1 MINNIFGLSI
11 RYEPWDKKSILPLYI
26 VSNYQFFTAYIENIR
41 CIVIIPIEELPTLPS
56 LKKQIQKIRVIDD
69 VPVVLYSKTISFYR
83 RKSLLENHI
92 PFITDKQTFLPFIGT
107 LLVDE
112 KESEKIKDK
121 FVYSTQLLFLAY
133 MYNHEKKVY
142 VSDLS
147 KRLPFSAMT
156 LSRAVKQLEM
166 TDLFL
171 VYKDGVN
178 KVIES
183 KYSHKELFERIQHY
197 LLTPVRQV
205 GYMDQSLV
213 TDYMVIAGESA
224 LSEMSMLNSSRLRT
238 YAVYE
243 KDFDKTQFI
252 DELID
257 PEVQVKV
264 EIWAYDP
271 QLFTHTNIAD
281 TLSIVLSLKENKDE
295 RIEEVLEDILEKEL
309 TD

>member
-1 MINNIFGLSI
+1 M
-11 RYEPWDKKSILPLYI
+11 
-26 VSNYQFFTAYIENIR
+26 
-41 CIVIIPIEELPTLPS
+41 
-56 LKKQIQKIRVIDD
+56 
-69 VPVVLYSKTISFYR
+69 
-83 RKSLLENHI
+83 
-92 PFITDKQTFLPFIGT
+92 TDKQVFLPFVGT

-112 KESEKIKDK
+112 KGIEKIKDK

-147 KRLPFSAMT
+147 KSLPFSAMT

-171 VYKDGVN
+171 VYKEGVN

-183 KYSHKELFERIQHY
+183 KYSYKELFERIQHH

-213 TDYMVIAGESA
+213 TDYMILAGESA
-224 LSEMSMLNSSRLRT
+224 LSEMSMLNPSRPRI

-243 KDFDKTQFI
+243 KGFDNSQLI
-252 DELID
+252 GELID
-257 PEVQVKV
+257 PDVQVKV

-271 QLFTHTNIAD
+271 HLFTHTNIAD

-295 RIEEVLEDILEKEL
+295 RIEKILEDILKPL
-309 TD
+309 

>member
-1 MINNIFGLSI
+1 MIDHIFGLSI

-26 VSNYQFFTAYIENIR
+26 VSNYQFYTAYIENIR
-41 CIVIIPIEELPTLPS
+41 CIVIKPIDELPTLPS

-92 PFITDKQTFLPFIGT
+92 PFMTDKQVFLPFIGT

-112 KESEKIKDK
+112 KETEKIKDK

-147 KRLPFSAMT
+147 KSLPFSAMT
-156 LSRAVKQLEM
+156 LSRAVKQLDM
-166 TDLFL
+166 TDLFS

-183 KYSHKELFERIQHY
+183 KYSYKELFDRIQHY

-213 TDYMVIAGESA
+213 TDHMVLSGESA
-224 LSEMSMLNSSRLRT
+224 LSEMSMLNPSHIRT

-243 KDFDKTQFI
+243 KDFDNSQLI

-257 PEVQVKV
+257 PDVQVKV
-264 EIWAYDP
+264 EIWAYNP

-281 TLSIVLSLKENKDE
+281 TLSIVLSFKENKDE
-295 RIEEVLEDILEKEL
+295 RIEKIIEDILKPL
-309 TD
+309 

>member
-1 MINNIFGLSI
+1 MIDNIFGLSI

-26 VSNYQFFTAYIENIR
+26 VSNYQFYTAYIENIC
-41 CIVIIPIEELPTLPS
+41 CIVIIPIEELPALPS

-112 KESEKIKDK
+112 KEPEKIKDK

-147 KRLPFSAMT
+147 KSLPFSAMT

-213 TDYMVIAGESA
+213 TDYMVLAGETA
-224 LSEMSMLNSSRLRT
+224 LSEMSMLNPSRLRT

-243 KDFDKTQFI
+243 KDFDKTQLI

>member
-1 MINNIFGLSI
+1 MIDHIFGLSI

-26 VSNYQFFTAYIENIR
+26 VSSYQFYTAYIENMR
-41 CIVIIPIEELPTLPS
+41 CIVIKPIEELPTLPS

-69 VPVVLYSKTISFYR
+69 VPIVLYSKTISFYR

-92 PFITDKQTFLPFIGT
+92 PFMTDKQVFLPFVGT

-112 KESEKIKDK
+112 KGIEKIKDK

-147 KRLPFSAMT
+147 KNLPFSAMT

-183 KYSHKELFERIQHY
+183 KYSYKELFECIQHH

-205 GYMDQSLV
+205 GYMDQSLI
-213 TDYMVIAGESA
+213 TNHMVFAGETA
-224 LSEMSMLNSSRLRT
+224 LSEMTMLNPSRLRT

-243 KDFDKTQFI
+243 KGFDNSQLI

-257 PEVQVKV
+257 PDVQVKV

-271 QLFTHTNIAD
+271 HLFTHTNIAD

>member
-1 MINNIFGLSI
+1 MIDNIFGLSI

-92 PFITDKQTFLPFIGT
+92 PFITDKQTFLPFIGA

-147 KRLPFSAMT
+147 KSLPFSAMT

-205 GYMDQSLV
+205 GYMNQSLV
-213 TDYMVIAGESA
+213 TDYMVLAGESA
-224 LSEMSMLNSSRLRT
+224 LSEMSMLNPSRLRT

-243 KDFDKTQFI
+243 KDFDKTQLI

-264 EIWAYDP
+264 EIWAYNP

-295 RIEEVLEDILEKEL
+295 RIEEVLEDMLEKEL

>member
-1 MINNIFGLSI
+1 MIDHIFGLSI
-11 RYEPWDKKSILPLYI
+11 RYEPWDNKSILPLYI
-26 VSNYQFFTAYIENIR
+26 VNSYQFYTAYIENIR
-41 CIVIIPIEELPTLPS
+41 CIVIQPIEELPTLPS

-92 PFITDKQTFLPFIGT
+92 PFMTDKQVFLPFIGT

-112 KESEKIKDK
+112 KETEKIKDK

-147 KRLPFSAMT
+147 KSLPFSAMT

-183 KYSHKELFERIQHY
+183 KYSYKELFDRIQHY

-213 TDYMVIAGESA
+213 TDHMVLSGESA
-224 LSEMSMLNSSRLRT
+224 LSEMSMLNPSRIRT

-243 KDFDKTQFI
+243 KDFNNSQLI

-257 PEVQVKV
+257 PDVQIKV
-264 EIWAYDP
+264 EIWAYNP

-295 RIEEVLEDILEKEL
+295 RIEKILEDILKPL
-309 TD
+309 

>member
-1 MINNIFGLSI
+1 MIEHIFGLSI
-11 RYEPWDKKSILPLYI
+11 RYEPWDNKSILPLYI
-26 VSNYQFFTAYIENIR
+26 VNSYQFYTAYIENIR
-41 CIVIIPIEELPTLPS
+41 CIVIKPIEELPTLPS

-92 PFITDKQTFLPFIGT
+92 PFMTDKQVFLPFIGT

-112 KESEKIKDK
+112 KETEKIKDK

-147 KRLPFSAMT
+147 KSLPFSAMT

-166 TDLFL
+166 TDLFS

-183 KYSHKELFERIQHY
+183 KYSYKELFERIQHY

-213 TDYMVIAGESA
+213 TDHMVLSGESA
-224 LSEMSMLNSSRLRT
+224 LSEMSMLNPSRIRT

-243 KDFDKTQFI
+243 KDFDNSQFI

-257 PEVQVKV
+257 PDVQVKV

-295 RIEEVLEDILEKEL
+295 RIEKILEDILKPL
-309 TD
+309 

>member
-1 MINNIFGLSI
+1 MIDHIFGLSI
-11 RYEPWDKKSILPLYI
+11 KYEPWDNKSILPLYI
-26 VSNYQFFTAYIENIR
+26 VNSYQFYAAYIENIR
-41 CIVIIPIEELPTLPS
+41 CIVIKPIEELPTLPS

-69 VPVVLYSKTISFYR
+69 VPIVLYSKTISFYR

-92 PFITDKQTFLPFIGT
+92 PFMTDKQVFLPFIGT

-112 KESEKIKDK
+112 KGIEKTKDK

-147 KRLPFSAMT
+147 KNLPFSAMT

-183 KYSHKELFERIQHY
+183 KYSYKELFERIQHH

-205 GYMDQSLV
+205 GYMDQSLI
-213 TDYMVIAGESA
+213 TNYMVLAGEIA
-224 LSEMSMLNSSRLRT
+224 LSEMTMLNPSRLRT

-243 KDFDKTQFI
+243 KDFDKTQLI

-295 RIEEVLEDILEKEL
+295 RIEEVLEEILEKEL
-309 TD
+309 TN

>member
-1 MINNIFGLSI
+1 MIDHIFGLSI
-11 RYEPWDKKSILPLYI
+11 RYEPWDNKSILPLYI
-26 VSNYQFFTAYIENIR
+26 VNSYQFYTAYIENIR
-41 CIVIIPIEELPTLPS
+41 CIVIKPIEELPTLPS

-92 PFITDKQTFLPFIGT
+92 PFMTDKQVFLPFIGT

-112 KESEKIKDK
+112 KETEKIKDK

-142 VSDLS
+142 VSDLLKS
-147 KRLPFSAMT
+147 LPFSAMT

-183 KYSHKELFERIQHY
+183 KYSYKELFDRIQHY

-213 TDYMVIAGESA
+213 TDHMVLSGESA
-224 LSEMSMLNSSRLRT
+224 LSEMSMLNPSRIRT

-243 KDFDKTQFI
+243 KDFDNSQLI

-257 PEVQVKV
+257 PDVQVKV
-264 EIWAYDP
+264 EIWAYNP

>member
-1 MINNIFGLSI
+1 MIDHIFGLSI
-11 RYEPWDKKSILPLYI
+11 RYEPWDNKSILPLYI
-26 VSNYQFFTAYIENIR
+26 VNSYQFYTAYIENIR
-41 CIVIIPIEELPTLPS
+41 CIVIKPIDELPTLPS

-92 PFITDKQTFLPFIGT
+92 PFMTDKQVFLPFIGT

-112 KESEKIKDK
+112 KEREKIKDK

-147 KRLPFSAMT
+147 KSLPFSAMT
-156 LSRAVKQLEM
+156 LSRAVKQLDM
-166 TDLFL
+166 TDLFS

-183 KYSHKELFERIQHY
+183 KYSYKELFERVQHY

-213 TDYMVIAGESA
+213 TDHMVLSGETA
-224 LSEMSMLNSSRLRT
+224 LSEMSMLNPSRIRT

-243 KDFDKTQFI
+243 KDFDNSQLI

-257 PEVQVKV
+257 PDVQIKV

-295 RIEEVLEDILEKEL
+295 RIEKILEDILKPL
-309 TD
+309 

>member
-1 MINNIFGLSI
+1 MIDHIFGLSI
-11 RYEPWDKKSILPLYI
+11 RYEPWDNKSILPLYI
-26 VSNYQFFTAYIENIR
+26 VSNYQFYTAYIENIR
-41 CIVIIPIEELPTLPS
+41 CIVIIPIDELPTLPS

-92 PFITDKQTFLPFIGT
+92 PFMMDKQVFLPFIGT

-112 KESEKIKDK
+112 KETEKIKDK

-147 KRLPFSAMT
+147 KSLPFSAMT
-156 LSRAVKQLEM
+156 LSRAVKQFEM

-183 KYSHKELFERIQHY
+183 KYSYKELFDRIQHY

-213 TDYMVIAGESA
+213 TDHMVLSGESA
-224 LSEMSMLNSSRLRT
+224 LSEMSMLNPSRIRT

-243 KDFDKTQFI
+243 KDFDKTQLI

-257 PEVQVKV
+257 SDVQIKV

-295 RIEEVLEDILEKEL
+295 RIEKILEDILKPL
-309 TD
+309 

>member
-1 MINNIFGLSI
+1 MIDNIFGLSI

-26 VSNYQFFTAYIENIR
+26 VSNYQFYTAYIENIR
-41 CIVIIPIEELPTLPS
+41 CIVIIPIEELSTLPS

-112 KESEKIKDK
+112 KEPEKIKDK

-183 KYSHKELFERIQHY
+183 KYSHKELFERVQHY

-213 TDYMVIAGESA
+213 TDYMVIAGETA

>member
-1 MINNIFGLSI
+1 MIENIFGLSI

-26 VSNYQFFTAYIENIR
+26 VSNYQFYTAYIENIR
-41 CIVIIPIEELPTLPS
+41 CIVIIPIDELPTLPS
-56 LKKQIQKIRVIDD
+56 LKKQIQKMRVIDD

-112 KESEKIKDK
+112 KETEKIKDK

-147 KRLPFSAMT
+147 KSLPFSAMT

-171 VYKDGVN
+171 IYKDGVN

-183 KYSHKELFERIQHY
+183 KYSYKELFERIQHY

-213 TDYMVIAGESA
+213 TDYMILAGETA
-224 LSEMSMLNSSRLRT
+224 LSEMSMLNPSRIRT

-243 KDFDKTQFI
+243 KDFDNSQLI

-257 PEVQVKV
+257 PDVQVKV
-264 EIWAYDP
+264 EIWAYNP

-309 TD
+309 TN

>member
-1 MINNIFGLSI
+1 MIDNIFGLSI

-224 LSEMSMLNSSRLRT
+224 LSEMSMLNPSRLRT

-243 KDFDKTQFI
+243 KDFDKTHLI

-257 PEVQVKV
+257 PDVQVKV
-264 EIWAYDP
+264 EIWAYNP
-271 QLFTHTNIAD
+271 HLFTHTNIAD

>member
-1 MINNIFGLSI
+1 MIDHIFGLSI
-11 RYEPWDKKSILPLYI
+11 RYEPWDNKSILPLYI
-26 VSNYQFFTAYIENIR
+26 VNSYQFYTTYIENIR
-41 CIVIIPIEELPTLPS
+41 CIVIKPIEELPTLPS

-92 PFITDKQTFLPFIGT
+92 PFMTDKQVFLPFIGT

-112 KESEKIKDK
+112 KEREKIKDK

-147 KRLPFSAMT
+147 KSLPFSAMT
-156 LSRAVKQLEM
+156 LSRAVKQLDM
-166 TDLFL
+166 TDLFS

-183 KYSHKELFERIQHY
+183 KYSYKELFERVQHY

-213 TDYMVIAGESA
+213 TDYMILAGESA
-224 LSEMSMLNSSRLRT
+224 LSEMSMLNPSRIRT

-243 KDFDKTQFI
+243 KDFDNSQLI

-257 PEVQVKV
+257 PDVQVKV

-271 QLFTHTNIAD
+271 HLFTHTNIAD

-295 RIEEVLEDILEKEL
+295 RIKKILEDILKAL
-309 TD
+309 

>member
-1 MINNIFGLSI
+1 MIDHIFGLSI
-11 RYEPWDKKSILPLYI
+11 RYEPWDNKSILPLYI
-26 VSNYQFFTAYIENIR
+26 VNSYQFYTAYIENIR
-41 CIVIIPIEELPTLPS
+41 CIVIKPIEELPTLPS

-92 PFITDKQTFLPFIGT
+92 PFMTDKQVFLPFIGT

-112 KESEKIKDK
+112 KETEKIKDK

-147 KRLPFSAMT
+147 KSLPFSAMT

-183 KYSHKELFERIQHY
+183 KYSYKELFERIQHY

-213 TDYMVIAGESA
+213 TDYMILAGESA
-224 LSEMSMLNSSRLRT
+224 LSEMSMLNPSRIRT
-238 YAVYE
+238 YAVYG
-243 KDFDKTQFI
+243 KDFDNSQLI

-257 PEVQVKV
+257 PDVQVKV

-271 QLFTHTNIAD
+271 HLFTHTNIAD

-295 RIEEVLEDILEKEL
+295 RIEKILEDILKPL
-309 TD
+309 

>member
-1 MINNIFGLSI
+1 MIDHIFGLSI
-11 RYEPWDKKSILPLYI
+11 RYEPWDNKSILPLYI
-26 VSNYQFFTAYIENIR
+26 VNSYQFYKAYIENIR
-41 CIVIIPIEELPTLPS
+41 CIMIKPIEELPTLPS

-92 PFITDKQTFLPFIGT
+92 PFMTDKQVFLPFIGT

-112 KESEKIKDK
+112 KEREKIKDK

-147 KRLPFSAMT
+147 KSLPFSAMT

-213 TDYMVIAGESA
+213 TDYMVLAGETA
-224 LSEMSMLNSSRLRT
+224 LSEMSMLNSSRIRT

-243 KDFDKTQFI
+243 KDFDNSQLI

-257 PEVQVKV
+257 PDVQVKV

-295 RIEEVLEDILEKEL
+295 RIEKIIEDILKPL
-309 TD
+309 

>member
-1 MINNIFGLSI
+1 MIDHIFGLSI

-26 VSNYQFFTAYIENIR
+26 VNSYQFYAAYIENIR
-41 CIVIIPIEELPTLPS
+41 CIVIQPIEELPTLPS

-92 PFITDKQTFLPFIGT
+92 PFMTDKQVFLPFIGT

-112 KESEKIKDK
+112 KGIEKTKDK

-147 KRLPFSAMT
+147 KSLPFSAMT

-183 KYSHKELFERIQHY
+183 KYSYKELFERIQHY

-213 TDYMVIAGESA
+213 TDHMVLSGESA
-224 LSEMSMLNSSRLRT
+224 LSEMSMLNPSRLRT

-243 KDFDKTQFI
+243 KDFDNSQLI

-257 PEVQVKV
+257 PDVQVKV
-264 EIWAYDP
+264 EIWAYNP
-271 QLFTHTNIAD
+271 QLFTHANIAD

-295 RIEEVLEDILEKEL
+295 RIEEIIEDILKPL
-309 TD
+309 

>member
-1 MINNIFGLSI
+1 MIDHIFGLSI

-26 VSNYQFFTAYIENIR
+26 VSNYQFYTAYIENIC
-41 CIVIIPIEELPTLPS
+41 CIVIKPIEELPTLPL

-92 PFITDKQTFLPFIGT
+92 PFMTDKQVFLPFIGT

-112 KESEKIKDK
+112 KETEKIKDK

-147 KRLPFSAMT
+147 KSLPFSAMT

-183 KYSHKELFERIQHY
+183 KYSYKELFDRIQHY
-197 LLTPVRQV
+197 LLTPVRHV
-205 GYMDQSLV
+205 GYMDHSLV
-213 TDYMVIAGESA
+213 TDHMVLSGESA
-224 LSEMSMLNSSRLRT
+224 LSEMSMLNPSRIRT
-238 YAVYE
+238 YAIYE
-243 KDFDKTQFI
+243 KDFNISQLI

-257 PEVQVKV
+257 PDVQVKV

-271 QLFTHTNIAD
+271 QLFSHTNIAD

-309 TD
+309 AD

>member
-1 MINNIFGLSI
+1 MIDHIFGLSI
-11 RYEPWDKKSILPLYI
+11 RYEPWDNKSILPLYI

-92 PFITDKQTFLPFIGT
+92 PFITDKQTFLPFMGT

-112 KESEKIKDK
+112 KEPEKIKDK

-147 KRLPFSAMT
+147 KSLPFSAMT

-205 GYMDQSLV
+205 GYMNQSLV
-213 TDYMVIAGESA
+213 TDYMVLAGESA
-224 LSEMSMLNSSRLRT
+224 LSEMSMLNPSRIRT

-243 KDFDKTQFI
+243 KDFDNSQLI

-257 PEVQVKV
+257 PDVQVKV
-264 EIWAYDP
+264 EIWAYNP

-295 RIEEVLEDILEKEL
+295 RIEKILEDILKPL
-309 TD
+309 

>member
-1 MINNIFGLSI
+1 M
-11 RYEPWDKKSILPLYI
+11 
-26 VSNYQFFTAYIENIR
+26 
-41 CIVIIPIEELPTLPS
+41 IIPIEELPTLPS
-56 LKKQIQKIRVIDD
+56 FKKQIQKIRVIDD

-107 LLVDE
+107 LLVNE
-112 KESEKIKDK
+112 KEPKKIKDK

-147 KRLPFSAMT
+147 KSVPFSAMT

-183 KYSHKELFERIQHY
+183 KYSYKELFEHIQHY

-205 GYMDQSLV
+205 GYMNQFLV
-213 TDYMVIAGESA
+213 TDYMVLAGETA
-224 LSEMSMLNSSRLRT
+224 LSEMSMLNPSRFRT

-243 KDFDKTQFI
+243 KDFDKTQLI

>member
-1 MINNIFGLSI
+1 MIDHIFGLSI
-11 RYEPWDKKSILPLYI
+11 RYEPWDNKSILPLYI
-26 VSNYQFFTAYIENIR
+26 VNSYQFYTAYIENIR
-41 CIVIIPIEELPTLPS
+41 CIVIKPIEELPTLPS

-92 PFITDKQTFLPFIGT
+92 PFMTDKQVFLPFIGT

-112 KESEKIKDK
+112 KEREKIKDK

-147 KRLPFSAMT
+147 KSLPFSAMT
-156 LSRAVKQLEM
+156 LSRAVKQLDM
-166 TDLFL
+166 TDLFS

-183 KYSHKELFERIQHY
+183 KYSYKELFERVQHY

-213 TDYMVIAGESA
+213 TDHMVLSGESA
-224 LSEMSMLNSSRLRT
+224 LSEMSMLNPSRIRT

-243 KDFDKTQFI
+243 KDFDNSQLI

-257 PEVQVKV
+257 PDVQVKV

>member
-1 MINNIFGLSI
+1 MIDHIFGLSI
-11 RYEPWDKKSILPLYI
+11 RYEPWDNKSILPLYI
-26 VSNYQFFTAYIENIR
+26 VSNYQFYTAYIENMR
-41 CIVIIPIEELPTLPS
+41 CIVIQPIEELPTLPS

-69 VPVVLYSKTISFYR
+69 VPIVLYSKTISFYR

-92 PFITDKQTFLPFIGT
+92 PFMTDKQIFLPFIGT

-112 KESEKIKDK
+112 KGIEKTKDK

-147 KRLPFSAMT
+147 KNLPFSAMT

-183 KYSHKELFERIQHY
+183 KYSYKELFERIQHH

-205 GYMDQSLV
+205 GYMDQSLI
-213 TDYMVIAGESA
+213 TNYMVLAGETA
-224 LSEMSMLNSSRLRT
+224 LSEMTMLNPSRLRT

-243 KDFDKTQFI
+243 KDFDKTQLI

-257 PEVQVKV
+257 PDVQVKV

-271 QLFTHTNIAD
+271 HLFTHTNIAD

>member
-1 MINNIFGLSI
+1 MIDHIFGLSI
-11 RYEPWDKKSILPLYI
+11 RYEPWDNKSILPLYI
-26 VSNYQFFTAYIENIR
+26 VNSYQFYTAYIENIR
-41 CIVIIPIEELPTLPS
+41 CIVIIPIDELPTLPS

-92 PFITDKQTFLPFIGT
+92 PFMTDKQVFLPFIGT

-112 KESEKIKDK
+112 KETEKIKDK

-147 KRLPFSAMT
+147 KSLPFSAMT

-183 KYSHKELFERIQHY
+183 KYSYKELFDRIQHY

-213 TDYMVIAGESA
+213 TDYMILAGESA
-224 LSEMSMLNSSRLRT
+224 LSEMSMLNPSRIRT

-243 KDFDKTQFI
+243 KDFDKTQLI

-257 PEVQVKV
+257 PDVQVKV

-271 QLFTHTNIAD
+271 QLFTHTNISD

>member
-1 MINNIFGLSI
+1 MIDHIFGLSI
-11 RYEPWDKKSILPLYI
+11 RYEPWDNKSILPLYI
-26 VSNYQFFTAYIENIR
+26 VNSYQFYTAYIENIR
-41 CIVIIPIEELPTLPS
+41 CIVIQPIEELPTLPS

-92 PFITDKQTFLPFIGT
+92 PFMTDKQVFLPFIGT

-112 KESEKIKDK
+112 KETEKIKDK

-147 KRLPFSAMT
+147 KSLPFSAMT
-156 LSRAVKQLEM
+156 LSRAVKQLDM

-183 KYSHKELFERIQHY
+183 KYSYKELFERIQHY

-213 TDYMVIAGESA
+213 TDHMVLSGESA
-224 LSEMSMLNSSRLRT
+224 LSEMSMLNPSRIRT

-243 KDFDKTQFI
+243 KDFDKTQLI

-257 PEVQVKV
+257 PDVQVKV

-271 QLFTHTNIAD
+271 HLFTHTNIAD

-295 RIEEVLEDILEKEL
+295 RIEKILEDILKPL
-309 TD
+309 

>member
-1 MINNIFGLSI
+1 MIDHIFGLSI
-11 RYEPWDKKSILPLYI
+11 RYEPWDNKSILPLYI
-26 VSNYQFFTAYIENIR
+26 VNSYQFYTAYIENIR
-41 CIVIIPIEELPTLPS
+41 CIVIKPIEELPTLPS

-92 PFITDKQTFLPFIGT
+92 PFMTDKQVFLPFIGT

-112 KESEKIKDK
+112 KEREKIKDK

-147 KRLPFSAMT
+147 KNLPFSAMT

-183 KYSHKELFERIQHY
+183 KYSYKELFERIQHH

-205 GYMDQSLV
+205 GYMDQSLI
-213 TDYMVIAGESA
+213 TNYMVLAGEIA
-224 LSEMSMLNSSRLRT
+224 LSEMTMLNPSRLRT

-243 KDFDKTQFI
+243 KDFDKTQLI

-257 PEVQVKV
+257 PDVQVKV

-271 QLFTHTNIAD
+271 HLFTHTNIAD

>member
-1 MINNIFGLSI
+1 MIDHIFGLSI
-11 RYEPWDKKSILPLYI
+11 RYEPWDNKSILPLYI
-26 VSNYQFFTAYIENIR
+26 VNSYQFYTAYIENMR
-41 CIVIIPIEELPTLPS
+41 CIVIKPSEEFPTLPS

-92 PFITDKQTFLPFIGT
+92 PFMTDKQVFLPFIGT

-112 KESEKIKDK
+112 KEREKIKDK

-147 KRLPFSAMT
+147 KNLPFSAMT

-183 KYSHKELFERIQHY
+183 KYSYKELFERIQHH

-205 GYMDQSLV
+205 GYMDQSLI
-213 TDYMVIAGESA
+213 TNYMVLAGETA
-224 LSEMSMLNSSRLRT
+224 LSEMTMLNPSRLRT

-243 KDFDKTQFI
+243 KDFDKTQLI

-257 PEVQVKV
+257 PDVQVKV

-271 QLFTHTNIAD
+271 HLFTHTNIAD

>member
-1 MINNIFGLSI
+1 MIDNIFGLSI

-26 VSNYQFFTAYIENIR
+26 VSNYQFYTAYIENIR
-41 CIVIIPIEELPTLPS
+41 CIVIIPIEELPALPS

-112 KESEKIKDK
+112 KEPEKIKDK

-133 MYNHEKKVY
+133 MDNHEKKVY

-147 KRLPFSAMT
+147 KSLPFSAMT

-213 TDYMVIAGESA
+213 TDYMVLAGETA
-224 LSEMSMLNSSRLRT
+224 LSEMSMLNPSRLRT

-243 KDFDKTQFI
+243 KDFDKTQLI

>member
-1 MINNIFGLSI
+1 MIDHIFGLSI

-26 VSNYQFFTAYIENIR
+26 ASNYQFYTAYIENIR

-69 VPVVLYSKTISFYR
+69 VPVALYSKTISFYR

-92 PFITDKQTFLPFIGT
+92 SFMTDKQVFLPFIGT

-112 KESEKIKDK
+112 KETEKIKDK

-147 KRLPFSAMT
+147 KSLPFSAMT

-171 VYKDGVN
+171 VYKVGVN

-183 KYSHKELFERIQHY
+183 KYSYKELFERIQHY

-205 GYMDQSLV
+205 GFMNQSLV
-213 TDYMVIAGESA
+213 TDYMVLSGESA
-224 LSEMSMLNSSRLRT
+224 LSEMSMLNPSRIKI

-243 KDFDKTQFI
+243 KDFDKTQLI

-257 PEVQVKV
+257 PDVQVKV

-271 QLFTHTNIAD
+271 QLFTHTHIAD
-281 TLSIVLSLKENKDE
+281 TLSIILSLKVNKDE
-295 RIEEVLEDILEKEL
+295 RIEKIIEDILKPL
-309 TD
+309 

>member
-1 MINNIFGLSI
+1 MIDHIFGLSI
-11 RYEPWDKKSILPLYI
+11 RYEPWDNKSILPLYI
-26 VSNYQFFTAYIENIR
+26 VNSYQFYTAYIENIR
-41 CIVIIPIEELPTLPS
+41 CIVIKPIDELPTLPS

-92 PFITDKQTFLPFIGT
+92 PFMTDKQVFLPFIGT

-112 KESEKIKDK
+112 KEREKIKDK

-147 KRLPFSAMT
+147 KSLPFSAMT
-156 LSRAVKQLEM
+156 LSRAVKQLDM
-166 TDLFL
+166 TDLFS

-183 KYSHKELFERIQHY
+183 KYSYKELFERVQHY

-213 TDYMVIAGESA
+213 TDHMVLSGESA
-224 LSEMSMLNSSRLRT
+224 LSEMSMLNPSRIRT

-243 KDFDKTQFI
+243 KDFDNSQLI

-257 PEVQVKV
+257 PDVQVKV

-295 RIEEVLEDILEKEL
+295 RIKKILEDILKPL
-309 TD
+309 

>member
-1 MINNIFGLSI
+1 MIDHIFGLSI
-11 RYEPWDKKSILPLYI
+11 RYEPWDNKSILPLYI
-26 VSNYQFFTAYIENIR
+26 VNSYQFYAAYIENIR
-41 CIVIIPIEELPTLPS
+41 CIVIKPIEELPTLPS
-56 LKKQIQKIRVIDD
+56 LKKQIQKMRVIDD

-92 PFITDKQTFLPFIGT
+92 PFMTDKQVFLPFIGT
-107 LLVDE
+107 LLADE
-112 KESEKIKDK
+112 KETEKIKDK

-147 KRLPFSAMT
+147 KNLPFSAMT

-183 KYSHKELFERIQHY
+183 KYSYKELFERIQHH

-205 GYMDQSLV
+205 GYMDQSLI
-213 TDYMVIAGESA
+213 TNYMVLAGEIA
-224 LSEMSMLNSSRLRT
+224 LSEMTMLNPSRLRT

-243 KDFDKTQFI
+243 KDFDKTQLI

-257 PEVQVKV
+257 PDVQVKV

-271 QLFTHTNIAD
+271 HLFTHTNIAD

>member
-1 MINNIFGLSI
+1 MIDHIFGLSI
-11 RYEPWDKKSILPLYI
+11 KYELWDNKSILPLYI
-26 VSNYQFFTAYIENIR
+26 VSNYQFYTAYIENMR
-41 CIVIIPIEELPTLPS
+41 CIVIQPIEELPTLPS

-92 PFITDKQTFLPFIGT
+92 PFMTDKQVFLPFIGT

-112 KESEKIKDK
+112 KGIEKTKDK

-147 KRLPFSAMT
+147 KNLPFSAMT

-183 KYSHKELFERIQHY
+183 KYSYKELFERIQHH

-205 GYMDQSLV
+205 GYMDQSLI
-213 TDYMVIAGESA
+213 TNYMVLAGETA
-224 LSEMSMLNSSRLRT
+224 LSEMTMLNPSRLRT

-243 KDFDKTQFI
+243 KDFDKTQLI

-257 PEVQVKV
+257 PDVQVKV

-271 QLFTHTNIAD
+271 HLFTHTNIAD

>member
-1 MINNIFGLSI
+1 
-11 RYEPWDKKSILPLYI
+11 
-26 VSNYQFFTAYIENIR
+26 
-41 CIVIIPIEELPTLPS
+41 
-56 LKKQIQKIRVIDD
+56 
-69 VPVVLYSKTISFYR
+69 
-83 RKSLLENHI
+83 
-92 PFITDKQTFLPFIGT
+92 
-107 LLVDE
+107 
-112 KESEKIKDK
+112 
-121 FVYSTQLLFLAY
+121 

-147 KRLPFSAMT
+147 KNLPFSAMT

-183 KYSHKELFERIQHY
+183 KYSYKELFERVQHY

-213 TDYMVIAGESA
+213 TDHMVLSGESA
-224 LSEMSMLNSSRLRT
+224 LSEMSMLNPSRIRT

-243 KDFDKTQFI
+243 KEFDKMQLI

-257 PEVQVKV
+257 PDVQVKV
-264 EIWAYDP
+264 EIWAYNP
-271 QLFTHTNIAD
+271 HLFTHTNIAD

-295 RIEEVLEDILEKEL
+295 RIEKIIEDILKPL
-309 TD
+309 

>member
-1 MINNIFGLSI
+1 MIDNIFGLSI

-26 VSNYQFFTAYIENIR
+26 VSNYQFYTAYIENIR

-112 KESEKIKDK
+112 KEPEKIKDK

-147 KRLPFSAMT
+147 KSLPFSAMT

-171 VYKDGVN
+171 IYKDGVN

-183 KYSHKELFERIQHY
+183 KYSYKELFERIQHY

-213 TDYMVIAGESA
+213 TDYMILAGESA
-224 LSEMSMLNSSRLRT
+224 LSEMSMLNPSRIRT

-243 KDFDKTQFI
+243 KDFDNSQLI

-257 PEVQVKV
+257 PDVQVKV
-264 EIWAYDP
+264 EIWAYNP
-271 QLFTHTNIAD
+271 QLFTHTDIAD

-295 RIEEVLEDILEKEL
+295 RIEKIIEDILKPL
-309 TD
+309 

>member
-1 MINNIFGLSI
+1 MIDHIFGLSI
-11 RYEPWDKKSILPLYI
+11 RYEPWDNKSILPLYI
-26 VSNYQFFTAYIENIR
+26 VNSYQFYTAYIENIR
-41 CIVIIPIEELPTLPS
+41 CIVIKPIDELPTLPL

-92 PFITDKQTFLPFIGT
+92 PFMTDKQVFLPFIGT

-112 KESEKIKDK
+112 KEREKIKDK

-133 MYNHEKKVY
+133 MYNHEMKVY

-147 KRLPFSAMT
+147 KSLPFSAMT
-156 LSRAVKQLEM
+156 LSRAVKQLDM

-183 KYSHKELFERIQHY
+183 KYSYKELFERIQHY

-213 TDYMVIAGESA
+213 TDYMILAGESA
-224 LSEMSMLNSSRLRT
+224 LSEMSMLNPSRIRT

-243 KDFDKTQFI
+243 KDFDNSQLI

-257 PEVQVKV
+257 PDVQIKV

-271 QLFTHTNIAD
+271 HLFTHTNIAD

-295 RIEEVLEDILEKEL
+295 RIEKIIEDILKPL
-309 TD
+309 

>member
-1 MINNIFGLSI
+1 M
-11 RYEPWDKKSILPLYI
+11 
-26 VSNYQFFTAYIENIR
+26 
-41 CIVIIPIEELPTLPS
+41 
-56 LKKQIQKIRVIDD
+56 
-69 VPVVLYSKTISFYR
+69 
-83 RKSLLENHI
+83 
-92 PFITDKQTFLPFIGT
+92 TDKQVFLPFIGT

-112 KESEKIKDK
+112 KETEKIKDK

-142 VSDLS
+142 VSDLLKS
-147 KRLPFSAMT
+147 LPFSAMT
-156 LSRAVKQLEM
+156 LSRAVKQLDM

-183 KYSHKELFERIQHY
+183 KYSYKELFDRIQHY

-213 TDYMVIAGESA
+213 TDHMVLSGESA
-224 LSEMSMLNSSRLRT
+224 LSEMSMLNPSRIRT

-243 KDFDKTQFI
+243 KDFDKTQLI

-257 PEVQVKV
+257 PDVQVKV

-295 RIEEVLEDILEKEL
+295 RIEKILEDILKPL
-309 TD
+309 

>member
-1 MINNIFGLSI
+1 MIDNIFGLSI

-26 VSNYQFFTAYIENIR
+26 VSNYQFYTAYIENIR

-112 KESEKIKDK
+112 KEPEKIKDK

-147 KRLPFSAMT
+147 KSLPFSAMT

-205 GYMDQSLV
+205 GYMNQSLV
-213 TDYMVIAGESA
+213 TDYMVLAGETA
-224 LSEMSMLNSSRLRT
+224 LSEMSMLNPSRLRT

-243 KDFDKTQFI
+243 KDFDKTHLI

-257 PEVQVKV
+257 PDVQVKV
-264 EIWAYDP
+264 EIWAYNP
-271 QLFTHTNIAD
+271 HLFTHTNIAD

>member
-1 MINNIFGLSI
+1 MIDNIFGLSI
-11 RYEPWDKKSILPLYI
+11 RYESWDKKSILPLYI
-26 VSNYQFFTAYIENIR
+26 ASNYQFYTAYIENIR

-92 PFITDKQTFLPFIGT
+92 PFITDKQVFLPFIGT
-107 LLVDE
+107 LLVNE
-112 KESEKIKDK
+112 KEPEKIKDK

-133 MYNHEKKVY
+133 MYNHEKKAY

-147 KRLPFSAMT
+147 KYLPFSAMT

-171 VYKDGVN
+171 VYKVGVN

-183 KYSHKELFERIQHY
+183 KYSYKELFERIQHY
-197 LLTPVRQV
+197 LLTPVHHV

-213 TDYMVIAGESA
+213 TDYMILAGESA
-224 LSEMSMLNSSRLRT
+224 LSEISMLNPSRIKT

-243 KDFDKTQFI
+243 KDFDKTQLI

-257 PEVQVKV
+257 PDVQVKV

-271 QLFTHTNIAD
+271 YLFTHTNIAD
-281 TLSIVLSLKENKDE
+281 TLSIILSLKENKDE

>member
-1 MINNIFGLSI
+1 MIDHIFGLSI
-11 RYEPWDKKSILPLYI
+11 RYEPWDNKSILPLYI
-26 VSNYQFFTAYIENIR
+26 VNSYQFYTAYIENIR
-41 CIVIIPIEELPTLPS
+41 CIVIKPIEELPTLPS
-56 LKKQIQKIRVIDD
+56 LKKQIQKMRVIDD

-92 PFITDKQTFLPFIGT
+92 PFMTDKQVFLPFIGT
-107 LLVDE
+107 LLADE
-112 KESEKIKDK
+112 KETEKIKDK

-147 KRLPFSAMT
+147 KSLPFSAMT

-183 KYSHKELFERIQHY
+183 KYSHKELFECIQHY

-205 GYMDQSLV
+205 GYMNQSLV
-213 TDYMVIAGESA
+213 TDYMVLAGETA
-224 LSEMSMLNSSRLRT
+224 LSEMSMLNPSRLRT

-243 KDFDKTQFI
+243 KDFDKTQLI

-309 TD
+309 TN